1 MNKNISK
8 LLVGLI
14 VAAGLFFGA
23 SSTVLAQEKM
33 KVDPV
38 HSNVLFRV
46 KHMDVGYFF
55 GHFTGESGTVT
66 FDAENPENSKI
77 SLNVPIDSVQT
88 FNEKRDNHLKGSD
101 FFDAKQFPEMK
112 FESTKWEKRG
122 DGTYEVTGELTMHG
136 ETKTV
141 SPIVQMTG
149 SGNDGQGN
157 FRRGF
162 ITTFNIKRS
171 DFGIDYMPKVVS
183 DRVKLIIT
191 VEGVMKADK

>member
-1 MNKNISK
+1 MQKNISK

-33 KVDPV
+33 KIDPV
-38 HSNVLFRV
+38 HSNVLFRI
-46 KHMDVGYFF
+46 KHMDVGYYF
-55 GHFTGESGTVT
+55 GQFTGESGTVM

-77 SLNVPIDSVQT
+77 SLTAPIDSVNT
-88 FNEKRDNHLKGSD
+88 FNEKRDNHLKGAD
-101 FFDAKQFPEMK
+101 FFNAKQFPEMK

-122 DGTYEVTGELTMHG
+122 EDTYKVTGELTMHG
-136 ETKTV
+136 KTMTV

-162 ITTFNIKRS
+162 MTTFNIKRS

-183 DRVKLIIT
+183 ERVKLIIA
-191 VEGVMKADK
+191 VEGVMKAE